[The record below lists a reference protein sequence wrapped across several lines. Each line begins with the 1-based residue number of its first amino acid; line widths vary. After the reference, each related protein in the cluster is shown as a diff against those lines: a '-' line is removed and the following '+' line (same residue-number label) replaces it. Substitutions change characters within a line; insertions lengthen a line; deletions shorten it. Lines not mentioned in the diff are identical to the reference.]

1 MKKPMWA
8 YVSNQFLNSTKKS
21 FRKALKLSY
30 EHDKALYQKTIDFPA
45 EPKWGVVYAR
55 YHVEHLAYDAA
66 YNKWKA
72 SGGNLM
78 GDTQALKDLLK
89 VIPRMLDK
97 WLSAIIPVYD
107 RTTAKFKALFPNGR
121 TPFEVGSYFLRITA
135 VKTLSTT
142 MGTDSGLAPA
152 KTLVDAD
159 FVLLEGALG
168 EKTGEKTSKK
178 SLSDALEVA
187 RVSAMIMIYR
197 DLGFL
202 IDAFGATPAIIETV
216 FDLETLRNTIQSLFT
231 KTMATTES
239 YSITKNTFKAGE
251 ELRLKIADAG
261 NPTDGATIYL
271 ASTLGGIDSTGIT
284 VLNNAERK
292 FDPIEFKVDLATHP
306 FLTLVTT
313 ANLTILK
320 TAVELY

>member
-1 MKKPMWA
+1 MKKPWSF
-8 YVSNQFLNSTKKS
+8 VINPFLNATKDS
-21 FRKALKLSY
+21 LRKAYKLSVA
-30 EHDKALYQKTIDFPA
+30 HDNYLFQKKTNDPTDPDWA
-45 EPKWGVVYAR
+45 TLYAR
-55 YHVEHLAYDAA
+55 YHALHVAFAVAYSE
-66 YNKWKA
+66 WKS
-72 SGGNLM
+72 SGGSLT
-78 GDTQALKDLLK
+78 GVTKSLKDLFKL
-89 VIPRMLDK
+89 VPQMLDQ
-97 WLSAIIPVYD
+97 WIAIIIPIYN
-107 RTTAKFKALFPNGR
+107 RSTAKFLAFFPKGR
-121 TPFEVGSYFLRITA
+121 TPFEKGSIEDRIAA

-142 MGTDSGLAPA
+142 IGADTSIAPA
-152 KTLVDAD
+152 KVLIDAAY
-159 FVLLEGALG
+159 LSLSNARNTQEGG
-168 EKTGEKTSKK
+168 KFNKKTS
-178 SLSDALEVA
+178 SDAVETAKVG
-187 RVSAMIMIYR
+187 AMNGQYR

-202 IDAFGATPAIIETV
+202 TDKYFETPLKIEPF
-216 FDLETLRNTIQSLFT
+216 FDLETLRNSIQSLFT
-231 KTMATTES
+231 KKMATTET
-239 YSITKNTFKAGE
+239 YHLTKNTFKAGE